1 MHGQAIARDLLWKAQ
16 SKGDVKS
23 IEVEVGD
30 LSAVTVKELK
40 DAVRLLAPQ
49 VSVKAKA
56 IKAIVKCPKRKCGY
70 SGKPKVIEKM
80 HGLVLFECP
89 KCRAIPKIVQGG
101 EVVLKKIV
109 LKGGNTL
116 ERKTA
121 KKAKPAKKT
130 RAAKKSK
137 KSAKKKK

>member
-1 MHGQAIARDLLWKAQ
+1 VISWPRPWRATRSSCDGNPSTRLPVCA
-16 SKGDVKS
+16 V
-23 IEVEVGD
+23 
-30 LSAVTVKELK
+30 SAKELVAALK
-40 DAVRLLAPQ
+40 LIAPGLHVKVQ
-49 VSVKAKA
+49 SVKAV
-56 IKAIVKCPKRKCGY
+56 VKCPKRKCGY
-70 SGKPKVIEKM
+70 SGKPKVVEKM

-116 ERKTA
+116 ERKSAKKAGKA

-130 RAAKKSK
+130 GKHAKKRK
-137 KSAKKKK
+137 